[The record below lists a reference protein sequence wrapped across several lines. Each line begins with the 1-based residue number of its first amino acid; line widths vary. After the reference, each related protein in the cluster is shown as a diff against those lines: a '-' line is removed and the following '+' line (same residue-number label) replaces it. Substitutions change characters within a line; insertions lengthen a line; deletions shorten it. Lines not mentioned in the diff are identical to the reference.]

1 MYFKKQEKRTE
12 PMVSNDE
19 LSDEYY
25 RTVEIVLNT
34 TACCIAEVEKFERTV
49 FSFSG
54 RNGSTSFEDDFL
66 KPFIRKHKHLILKKV
81 EKALKEERLS
91 HWELF
96 DIVADENIDESGARS
111 MEDVALVLRRPNGLL
126 VEEAIN
132 VKATLGGTADN
143 VGGWIS
149 LDRAL
154 FGNSPDGKYMKQRG
168 TFLKKVANEP
178 ITDSLSDYFLWV
190 FTKLD
195 NPVGVLKSSR
205 VYSFFGTSL
214 DAFVINKNQPFPLQF
229 RSKGAKTLIGSG
241 IPLIER
247 KIELMTKLHSEMYEK
262 LSAELEM
269 HDNALNNV
277 LKQKTS

>member
-1 MYFKKQEKRTE
+1 MYFKKQEKRTKL
-12 PMVSNDE
+12 MASNDE

-25 RTVEIVLNT
+25 RTVETVLNT
-34 TACCIAEVEKFERTV
+34 TAHCIAGLERFEKTV

-54 RNGSTSFEDDFL
+54 RNGSTSFEDNFL
-66 KPFIRKHKHLILKKV
+66 KPFIRKHKQSILKEVK
-81 EKALKEERLS
+81 KALKKAELS

-96 DIVADENIDESGARS
+96 DIVADENTDESGARS
-111 MEDVALVLRRPNGLL
+111 MEDVSLILRRPNGLL

-143 VGGWIS
+143 VGGWIA

-168 TFLKKVANEP
+168 TFLKKVSDEP

-195 NPVGVLKSSR
+195 DPVDVLKSSH
-205 VYSFFGTSL
+205 VHSFFGTSL
-214 DAFVINKNQPFPLQF
+214 DAFIINKNQPFPLQF

-241 IPLIER
+241 IPMIER
-247 KIELMTKLHSEMYEK
+247 KIELMAKLHSEMSEK
-262 LSAELEM
+262 LIAELEM
-269 HDNALNNV
+269 HNNALRNV
-277 LKQKTS
+277 LKQKT